1 MKLQPGTTVLR
12 NGRLIDGTG
21 AAPVDN
27 ACVVVTD
34 GLIAYAGT
42 AAGAPETGADARVID
57 AQGGTILP
65 GLVEAHIHLTY
76 FDVTELQDLDIKY
89 PVEYVTLQSAVN
101 AKTAL
106 ECGYTSA
113 RSGGC
118 LHNIDVWMKKAI
130 EEDMI
135 PGPRLAASGR
145 EICGAGGLMDW
156 NPDYRK
162 IGMEG
167 IVFIVNGPDE
177 ARSAVRKLVKDGVEW
192 VKTYPTGDAAS
203 PDINDHHTLC
213 MTFDEMHAVVAT
225 AHNHGL
231 KVTGHCRATEGIRNA
246 LKAGYDA
253 LEHASF
259 LDDEC
264 LDLLL
269 ERGVPVCPGLGFELW
284 SVERGRDFG
293 LTQQVI
299 DGHQETLEAGAE
311 SCRRLLRAGA
321 TLGLGGDYGFGWTPH
336 GTYAQELTFFVK
348 YVGFSVL
355 DTLRCATLGGATMMG
370 RAHELGSV
378 EKGKLA
384 DLLVVDGDVLQ
395 DITLLENR
403 ANLRVV
409 MQGGAVKAGRIAQ
422 PASL

>member
-1 MKLQPGTTVLR
+1 MKLQPGTTVVK
-12 NGRLIDGTG
+12 NGQLIDGTG
-21 AAPVDN
+21 KPAVPNAALII
-27 ACVVVTD
+27 TD
-34 GLIAYAGT
+34 GLITYAGP
-42 AAGAPETGADARVID
+42 AADAPPAPDVRIID
-57 AQGGTILP
+57 AQGGTIMP
-65 GLVEAHIHLTY
+65 GLIEAHIHLTY
-76 FDVTELQDLDIKY
+76 FNVSELQDLDIKF

-101 AKTAL
+101 ARTAL
-106 ECGYTSA
+106 ECGYTAA

-135 PGPRLAASGR
+135 PGPRLSASGR

-156 NPDYRK
+156 NPDYRR

-167 IVFIVNGPDE
+167 IVFNVNGPE
-177 ARSAVRKLVKDGVEW
+177 QARTAVRKLVKDGIEW

-253 LEHASF
+253 IEHGTF
-259 LDDEC
+259 MDDEC

-269 ERGVPVCPGLGFELW
+269 KRNVPMCPGLGFELF
-284 SVERGRDFG
+284 SVERGKEFG
-293 LTQQVI
+293 LSQRVL

-311 SCRRLLRAGA
+311 SCRKVLKAGG
-321 TLGLGGDYGFGWTPH
+321 TLGLGGDYGFAWTPH
-336 GTYAQELTFFVK
+336 GTYAQELTFFVN
-348 YVGFSVL
+348 YVGFSPL
-355 DTLRCATLGGATMMG
+355 DTIKCATLGGAKMMG
-370 RAHELGSV
+370 R
-378 EKGKLA
+378 EKEIGTLETGKLA
-384 DLLVVDGDVLQ
+384 DVLVVAGDVLQ
-395 DITLLENR
+395 DISVLEYRDNLL
-403 ANLRVV
+403 AV
-409 MQGGAVKAGRIAQ
+409 MQGGVVKAGTLVK